1 MTKKETFK
9 WVVQIIASIA
19 TAILTAMGTT
29 SCMVLDEKS
38 VLEFDFQN
46 ALALFCFWGAGCDN
60 YGKLPASCYKTDL
73 FVSTTSGEILEKSC
87 NGLKSVITLH
97 RQSDKTSIFDLMI
110 QTKYKGVIISTPECL
125 LHQSLP

>member
-46 ALALFCFWGAGCDN
+46 ALLLF
-60 YGKLPASCYKTDL
+60 
-73 FVSTTSGEILEKSC
+73 SG
-87 NGLKSVITLH
+87 
-97 RQSDKTSIFDLMI
+97 
-110 QTKYKGVIISTPECL
+110 
-125 LHQSLP
+125 